1 MCRRRAGLALSPH
14 LSPFWLS
21 SLQRATRE
29 KVQVAAVGWAA
40 CARGSQDVAPSLQG
54 CAGSQG
60 SSGHPNRRFLVLGL
74 CSAPWHPSQGG
85 SGWELV
91 TPGRNLCR
99 QLSSRGDLA
108 VVVRGWYPSL
118 PLCPHPA
125 GIPSCCS
132 KFGIAP
138 MSAGVVPEA
147 SCGFCLTPSLESLP
161 VPFSTPPRTWL
172 WPCKA
177 MRAEEEE
184 EEAVEDVSHG
194 GAALAPLLPA
204 LPLLW
209 GSCQEQSGAG
219 SCCSTE
225 RARGLLRELLVAP
238 TSVSRPWM

>member
-1 MCRRRAGLALSPH
+1 MQEESWPRSLPSPLPFLVVIAAKSHTGKGPGGGCGVGCLSQGLPGCGPPLCRAALVLRAALAIQTNVSWCL
-14 LSPFWLS
+14 
-21 SLQRATRE
+21 
-29 KVQVAAVGWAA
+29 
-40 CARGSQDVAPSLQG
+40 G
-54 CAGSQG
+54 CALLRGI
-60 SSGHPNRRFLVLGL
+60 PPR
-74 CSAPWHPSQGG
+74 
-85 SGWELV
+85 GWELIS
-91 TPGRNLCR
+91 PGRNLCR

-132 KFGIAP
+132 KFSIAP

-209 GSCQEQSGAG
+209 GSCQERSGAG